1 MYIDILF
8 VIYLYQ
14 MWIYPIDMKRTN
26 EFGQTFSVENKS
38 EKDDKTETIIISSD
52 EKIDLSSLETD
63 KASVTKRKIK
73 NKTQE

>member
-1 MYIDILF
+1 
-8 VIYLYQ
+8 
-14 MWIYPIDMKRTN
+14 MWIYPIDMKRAN
-26 EFGQTFSVENKS
+26 EFGQKFSVENKS

-63 KASVTKRKIK
+63 KAFVTKRKIK

>member
-1 MYIDILF
+1 MFVDILF

-38 EKDDKTETIIISSD
+38 EKADETETETSIISS
-52 EKIDLSSLETD
+52 LESD
-63 KASVTKRKIK
+63 KASARKRKIK
-73 NKTQE
+73 KKS